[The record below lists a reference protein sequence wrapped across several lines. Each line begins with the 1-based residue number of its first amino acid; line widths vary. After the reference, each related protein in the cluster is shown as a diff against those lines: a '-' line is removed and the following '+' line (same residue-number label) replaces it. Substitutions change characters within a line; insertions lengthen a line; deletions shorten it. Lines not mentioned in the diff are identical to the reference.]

1 MLTRT
6 IVLFAILFA
15 ALPVCPEVRAINGQN
30 LRFSDI
36 AAKAGLTARNVSGGD
51 EKKRYILEMNGSG
64 AAVLDYNRDG
74 LPDLFLVN
82 GTTVDAK
89 EPGPTSHLYRNNGDG
104 SFTDVTR
111 EAGLTYS
118 GWGQGAC
125 VADIDNDGDEDLF
138 VTYFGKNRLYR
149 NNGNGTFTDIAERA
163 GVAGAEG
170 RWNSGCAFTDFDRD
184 GRVDLFVANYVDLG
198 VNFTNLPAPGSGQY
212 CMYKSIPIPCGPR
225 GLPKAP
231 NYLFHNNGDGTFQDF
246 SLRSG
251 IRETNGHYSLGV
263 VVFDYDL
270 DGWPDIYVA
279 CDSAPSSLFHN
290 NHDGTFRDRGVATGT
305 AYNDDGEAQGGMG
318 VAVLDYDRDGRFDL
332 LKTNFSDDSPNLYHG
347 LPDGTFSD
355 QVFTAGLGRKRNYM
369 GWGAIAADFSN
380 NGWPD
385 IVMVNGHL
393 TPEVDRAKLDS
404 PYRQRKLYYRNLQ
417 NGAFENA
424 MASAGPAFEAAR
436 VSRGAAAVDLSN
448 DGKIAVLVNEMGDPP
463 SLLLPEGKF
472 GHWIGIRTIGV
483 KSNRDGIGLR
493 AVLKTGN
500 LVQMDE
506 VRSGGSY
513 LSSGDLRLHFGLG
526 ERQEVEELKLYWPS
540 GQVDTLK
547 NIPADR
553 QILVQE
559 GLSEWKLAQET
570 KH

>member
-1 MLTRT
+1 MSRT
-6 IVLFAILFA
+6 IPRIAILFA
-15 ALPVCPEVRAINGQN
+15 ALPLYPEVHTGNGQS
-30 LRFSDI
+30 LRFVDI
-36 AAKAGLTARNVSGGD
+36 APKAGLTARNVSGGD

-74 LPDLFLVN
+74 FADLFLVN
-82 GTTVDAK
+82 GTTIDTK
-89 EPGPTSHLYRNNGDG
+89 ETQPTSHLYRNNGDG

-149 NNGNGTFTDIAERA
+149 NNGNGTFTDIAEQA

-184 GRVDLFVANYVDLG
+184 GRVDLFVANYVNLG
-198 VNFTNLPAPGSGQY
+198 VNFANLAAPGSGQY

-231 NYLFHNNGDGTFQDF
+231 NYLFHNEGDGTFQDV
-246 SLRSG
+246 SARSG
-251 IRETNGHYSLGV
+251 IRETNGHYALGV

-279 CDSAPSSLFHN
+279 CDSAASSLFHN

-305 AYNDDGEAQGGMG
+305 AFNDDGEAQAGMG

-347 LPDGTFSD
+347 LRDGTFSD
-355 QVFTAGLGRKRNYM
+355 QVFAAGLGRQRNYM

-393 TPEVDRAKLDS
+393 TPEVDGAKLDS
-404 PYRQRKLYYRNLQ
+404 AFRQRKLYYRNLQ

-424 MASAGPAFEAAR
+424 TASAGPAFEAAH
-436 VSRGAAAVDLSN
+436 VSRGAASVDLLN
-448 DGKIAVLVNEMGDPP
+448 DGRITVLVNEMGEPP
-463 SLLLPEGKF
+463 SLLAPEGKF
-472 GHWIGIRTIGV
+472 GHWIGIQTVGV
-483 KSNRDGIGLR
+483 KSNRDGIGVR
-493 AVLKTGN
+493 AVLKTGS
-500 LVQMDE
+500 LMQMDE

-526 ERQEVEELKLYWPS
+526 DRQEVEELKLYWPS
-540 GQVDTLK
+540 GQVDALK
-547 NIPADR
+547 KIPAD
-553 QILVQE
+553 QHIVVAE
-559 GLSEWKLAQET
+559 GSSKWKLAREV